1 MLTFKK
7 AGYTYDELLVLYDA
21 LMDARSSMRCA
32 ETGCDECKNRKPCAD
47 LARCREYVYLSLGTA
62 EKANK

>member
-7 AGYTYDELLVLYDA
+7 GGYTYDELLVLYYA
-21 LMDARSSMRCA
+21 LKHARSSMRCA

-47 LARCREYVYLSLGTA
+47 LARCSEYVYLLLDTA
-62 EKANK
+62 EKENK